1 MPIDP
6 GRDWLAAGI
15 TGLQRQREWDAV
27 ATSEGD
33 GAPGDEVAF
42 VALADLTFVARVRR
56 RLDPAPFARALGE
69 SIEPPY
75 RALAVRRSDVWAVG
89 AVAIEVARLD
99 PDPRGGE
106 LELSWNGSELALT
119 IDGLPADPSRAVGAG
134 ADRRGSGERRVRSAR
149 SSRPRGSVGAVGP
162 RALAGAL
169 GAVPD
174 ARGDRRPEDRRDLRR
189 LALEA
194 PDLAVEDRDER
205 QRARA
210 RRRTLI
216 VGRRTSRR
224 SRRSSRR
231 GRAC

>member
-33 GAPGDEVAF
+33 GTPGDEIAF
-42 VALADLTFVARVRR
+42 VALADATFVLESGAA
-56 RLDPAPFARALGE
+56 DPAPFAEAVGE

-99 PDPRGGE
+99 PDPRGRD

-119 IDGLPADPSRAVGAG
+119 IDGLPANPSGASALERVA
-134 ADRRGSGERRVRSAR
+134 ADRVSGAYAAHAHRVR
-149 SSRPRGSVGAVGP
+149 GDLWELSV
-162 RALAGAL
+162 
-169 GAVPD
+169 
-174 ARGDRRPEDRRDLRR
+174 
-189 LALEA
+189 LAL
-194 PDLAVEDRDER
+194 
-205 QRARA
+205 
-210 RRRTLI
+210 
-216 VGRRTSRR
+216 
-224 SRRSSRR
+224 
-231 GRAC
+231 